1 MLNQSISAFAGLITS
16 YAFSSSIKSEQ
27 KRLEKE
33 INKISESKQKELL
46 AKVQQLQSESER
58 QKVVFDYLNQAKIV
72 DLKNES
78 KTKKYLPYAVVG
90 FLFIGFLA
98 FIIKNKK

>member
-1 MLNQSISAFAGLITS
+1 MLNESISAFAGLITS
-16 YAFSSSIKSEQ
+16 YAFSSSIKSDQ

-33 INKISESKQKELL
+33 IKKLSEDKQKELL
-46 AKVQQLQSESER
+46 SKVQQLQSESER
-58 QKVVFDYLNQAKIV
+58 QKIVFEYLNQAKII

-78 KTKKYLPYAVVG
+78 KTKKYIPYLVVG
-90 FLFIGFLA
+90 VLFVGFLA